1 MTIHALLN
9 YMTQCYSFIYLLS
22 SIGKKNKDAKVVLG
36 KNNHKVLLRTKQGHM
51 IQTFYNFTVHL

>member
-1 MTIHALLN
+1 MTVHVLLN
-9 YMTQCYSFIYLLS
+9 HMTRCYSFIYLLS
-22 SIGKKNKDAKVVLG
+22 STGKNKDAKVVLG